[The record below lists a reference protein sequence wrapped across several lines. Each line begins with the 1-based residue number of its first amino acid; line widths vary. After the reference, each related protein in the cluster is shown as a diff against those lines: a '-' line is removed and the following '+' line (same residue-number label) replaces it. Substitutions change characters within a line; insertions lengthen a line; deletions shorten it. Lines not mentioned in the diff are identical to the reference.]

1 MFLDMST
8 MSVYEPKVGHSY
20 LPPPQG
26 TLQDQQL
33 GPVKAPIKSLLFPWV
48 LVHTRMCAPI
58 SPILWSSCSQVLPA
72 FKAQCS
78 RGSSQSQTHRLES
91 LTWGSELSLL
101 WESLCNI
108 IIIQSVGHPPGHMG
122 FHYITSPLLLPVC
135 YSLRKAWTWEL
146 DFLSKQQSKEYD
158 FTVLS

>member
-58 SPILWSSCSQVLPA
+58 SPSCGAPVVKFCQPSKLNVPGAL
-72 FKAQCS
+72 
-78 RGSSQSQTHRLES
+78 
-91 LTWGSELSLL
+91 LSPRPTG
-101 WESLCNI
+101 W
-108 IIIQSVGHPPGHMG
+108 
-122 FHYITSPLLLPVC
+122 
-135 YSLRKAWTWEL
+135 R
-146 DFLSKQQSKEYD
+146 D
-158 FTVLS
+158 